1 MKVQTVTAATY
12 YAAKDPRAHRYPNA
26 ANRRFYA
33 EKIVDGLLAAAITVA
48 MSWIYSRTS
57 SPGRSVRPRSAS
69 AVCIFSQ
76 PEAPTA
82 WMWWKG

>member
-33 EKIVDGLLAAAITVA
+33 EKVVDGLLAAAITVA
-48 MSWIYSRTS
+48 
-57 SPGRSVRPRSAS
+57 
-69 AVCIFSQ
+69 AVVILMFLFI
-76 PEAPTA
+76 AL
-82 WMWWKG
+82 